1 MVVMNFEK
9 AGVLMGKNFTF
20 RYSVIQFFYSAV
32 YCASGVFATTYL
44 LGKGLSSGLAGTLL
58 ALAGILACLTQ
69 PLLAS
74 YADRSKKF
82 ILPWLML
89 ALSGLCVLCFGMQL
103 LPELPLLPAGIL
115 YVLGFW
121 CGDAMAPLVNALCVA
136 CNNAGYTVNFG
147 IARGLGSAASA
158 VASLA
163 LGHIIAKL
171 GNTWMFLLF
180 IGFEIIVMIA
190 IVSFRNVP
198 KTAAIQTAKTKTCTI
213 TAFFSKYRWFSI
225 SLLGIGFLAIFHC
238 MIENYMIA
246 IMQRLGGDSSHVGTA
261 LFIACISGAPVIFC
275 FQAFRRRCKNTTL
288 LMIAAC
294 AFLAKSV
301 LIFFAR
307 SIEAVYL
314 IQLMQTCTYA
324 ILCPA
329 QVYYAGE
336 KIQASD
342 MVKGQAFVTA
352 IFSLGCS
359 CGNFMGGQLLSF
371 GVDALLLAGIATALI
386 GTIILGLTVNKK
398 DLVREVLP

>member
-1 MVVMNFEK
+1 MS
-9 AGVLMGKNFTF
+9 KNYTF
-20 RYSVIQFFYSAV
+20 RYCVIQFFYSAV

-58 ALAGILACLTQ
+58 ALAGLLACLTQ
-69 PLLAS
+69 PFLAS

-82 ILPWLML
+82 VLPWLML

-103 LPELPLLPAGIL
+103 LPDLPLLPAGIL

-136 CNNAGYTVNFG
+136 CNEAGYTINFG

-171 GNTWMFLLF
+171 GNAWMFLLF
-180 IGFEIIVMIA
+180 ISFEIITIIA
-190 IVSFRNVP
+190 IIGFRKVP
-198 KTAAIQTAKTKTCTI
+198 KVASAQTIKTKTCTI
-213 TAFFSKYRWFSI
+213 PEFFSKYRWFSI
-225 SLLGIGFLAIFHC
+225 SLLGIGCLAIFHC

-261 LFIACISGAPVIFC
+261 LFIACISGAPVIFF

-288 LMIAAC
+288 MMISAG
-294 AFLAKSV
+294 AFLVKAV

-307 SIEAVYL
+307 SIQAVYL

-336 KIQASD
+336 KVQTSD
-342 MVKGQAFVTA
+342 MVKGQAFMTA

-359 CGNFMGGQLLSF
+359 CGNFMGGQLLNF
-371 GVDALLLAGIATALI
+371 GVDALLLAGIATALL
-386 GTIILGLTVNKK
+386 GTVILGMTVNKK
-398 DLVREVLP
+398 DLLREV

>member
-1 MVVMNFEK
+1 MVLQDFIK
-9 AGVLMGKNFTF
+9 AGVPMGKNFTF

-44 LGKGLSSGLAGTLL
+44 LGKGLSSGLAGTFL
-58 ALAGILACLTQ
+58 ALAGLLACLTQ
-69 PLLAS
+69 PFLAS
-74 YADRSKKF
+74 FADKAKKF
-82 ILPWLML
+82 VLPWLML
-89 ALSGLCVLCFGMQL
+89 ALSGLCVLCFGLQL
-103 LPELPLLPAGIL
+103 LPGLPLIPASIL

-121 CGDAMAPLVNALCVA
+121 CGDTMAPLVNALCVA
-136 CNNAGYTVNFG
+136 CNEAGYTINFG

-171 GNTWMFLLF
+171 GNAWMFLLF
-180 IGFEIIVMIA
+180 ISFELIVMVA
-190 IVSFRNVP
+190 ILSFRNVP
-198 KTAAIQTAKTKTCTI
+198 KTVPIQNRKVKTCTI
-213 TAFFSKYRWFSI
+213 GQFFSKYRWFSV
-225 SLLGIGFLAIFHC
+225 SLLGIGFLAMFHC
-238 MIENYMIA
+238 MIENFMIA

-261 LFIACISGAPVIFC
+261 LFIACISGAPVIFL

-288 LMIAAC
+288 MMIAAC
-294 AFLAKSV
+294 SFLVKSV

-336 KIQASD
+336 KVQTSD
-342 MVKGQAFVTA
+342 MVKGQAFMTA
-352 IFSLGCS
+352 VFSLGCS
-359 CGNFMGGQLLSF
+359 CGNFMGGQLLNF
-371 GVDALLLAGIATALI
+371 GVDALLGFGIFTACLGTVILA
-386 GTIILGLTVNKK
+386 LTVNKK
-398 DLVREVLP
+398 DIICEV

>member
-1 MVVMNFEK
+1 MVMNFEK

-58 ALAGILACLTQ
+58 ALAGLLACLTQ
-69 PLLAS
+69 PFLAS
-74 YADRSKKF
+74 FADRSKKF
-82 ILPWLML
+82 VLPWMML

-103 LPELPLLPAGIL
+103 LPGLPLLPAGIL

-136 CNNAGYTVNFG
+136 CNEAGYTVNFG

-171 GNTWMFLLF
+171 GNAWMFLLF
-180 IGFEIIVMIA
+180 ISFEIITMIA
-190 IVSFRNVP
+190 IVGFRKVP
-198 KTAAIQTAKTKTCTI
+198 KAVPIQNLKAKTCTI
-213 TAFFSKYRWFSI
+213 GQFFAKYRWFSI
-225 SLLGIGFLAIFHC
+225 SLLGIGFLAMFHC
-238 MIENYMIA
+238 MIENFMIA
-246 IMQRLGGDSSHVGTA
+246 IMTRLGGDSSHVGTA

-275 FQAFRRRCKNTTL
+275 FQALRRRCKNTTL
-288 LMIAAC
+288 MMIAAFS
-294 AFLAKSV
+294 FLVKSV

-329 QVYYAGE
+329 QVYYAGD
-336 KIQASD
+336 KVQTSD
-342 MVKGQAFVTA
+342 MVKGQAFMTA

-359 CGNFMGGQLLSF
+359 CGNFMGGQLLNF
-371 GVDALLLAGIATALI
+371 GVDALLMAGIVTALL
-386 GTIILGLTVNKK
+386 GTVILGLTVNKK
-398 DLVREVLP
+398 DVIREVSQ

>member
-1 MVVMNFEK
+1 
-9 AGVLMGKNFTF
+9 MGKNFTL

-58 ALAGILACLTQ
+58 ALAGLLACLTQ
-69 PLLAS
+69 PFLAS

-82 ILPWLML
+82 VLPWLML

-103 LPELPLLPAGIL
+103 LPDLPLLPAGIL

-136 CNNAGYTVNFG
+136 CNEAGYTINFG

-171 GNTWMFLLF
+171 GNAWMFLLF
-180 IGFEIIVMIA
+180 ISFEIITIIA
-190 IVSFRNVP
+190 IIGFRKVP
-198 KTAAIQTAKTKTCTI
+198 KVASAQTIKTKTCTI
-213 TAFFSKYRWFSI
+213 PEFFSKYRWFSI
-225 SLLGIGFLAIFHC
+225 SLLGIGCLAIFHC

-261 LFIACISGAPVIFC
+261 LFIACISGAPVIFF

-288 LMIAAC
+288 MMISAC
-294 AFLAKSV
+294 AFLVKAV

-307 SIEAVYL
+307 SIQAVYL

-336 KIQASD
+336 KVQTSD
-342 MVKGQAFVTA
+342 MVKGQAFMTA

-359 CGNFMGGQLLSF
+359 CGNFMGGQLLNF
-371 GVDALLLAGIATALI
+371 GVDALLLAGIATALL
-386 GTIILGLTVNKK
+386 GTVILGMTVNKK
-398 DLVREVLP
+398 DLLREV